1 MNTRELLLKKR
12 IESLEGQIK
21 VSIELLGRVLDEN
34 EYLSSVAC
42 GFAWDLGALAYSDTE
57 GMAFRAGYNEAI
69 SIVGAQWASAVEEAR
84 K

>member
-1 MNTRELLLKKR
+1 MNIREQLMKKR

-42 GFAWDLGALAYSDTE
+42 GFAWDLAKFEEDRSVVDHLIID
-57 GMAFRAGYNEAI
+57 
-69 SIVGAQWASAVEEAR
+69 WDLAVEEAR